1 MLNKKLFLLDGMA
14 LAYRAHFAFISSNLK
29 NKEGLSTGPIF
40 GFANTLEQLLELE
53 KPSHIAVA
61 WDTHAPTF
69 RHEMDENYKA
79 HRPPQPDELREGIPY
94 IKEMLNRYK
103 VANLELDG
111 YEADD
116 IIGTLALKA
125 GLDGA
130 DVFMVTPDKDFMQ
143 LVTENVKLYKPL
155 NAAKGFDIIGIDGV
169 VDYFGVKPEK
179 VRDVLALI
187 GDTADNIPG
196 MPGVG
201 KKGAPLLIDE
211 FGSIENLIAN
221 VDKIKAGK
229 KRDNIIENTALVLK
243 SKEMVTIH
251 TEVPGFDN
259 WELYEW
265 NGADAEA
272 LSEFYKEMGFR
283 SLTAKYSL
291 NSASNTEPK
300 PNKPIEKVNSAGQ
313 VDLFGTANTS
323 DENKPNDLF
332 TSIENEPETTYEV
345 FNTENVSYH
354 LVQDL
359 EGVDSLVNKCFE
371 ADEFCFDTETTGTD
385 PLLAELVGLSFAF
398 KKGEAFYIDLI
409 HSSLKKE
416 EVLEK
421 IKPIF
426 ADESKTVIAQ
436 NLKYDLIMLEKNGI
450 EIKSKLFDTMIAAY
464 LIDPNQKVGMDTL
477 SRKYLNYEPISI
489 KTLIGSGKK
498 QLSMADID
506 AKVVSDYAAEDA
518 DVTFQLAQL
527 FKKEL
532 ENLELHELTYS
543 IEFPLIRVLAHM
555 EMIGAKID
563 TQLLKEL
570 SVVMD
575 VEIQDLEKEIF
586 EKAEERFNLNSHQ
599 QLGLVLFEKLKLPSG
614 KKTATGKYSTS
625 EDVLS
630 QLAVKYEIADLILSY
645 RTLSKLKSTY
655 IDALPK
661 LINPNTGRIHSDF
674 NQHIAAT
681 GRLSSSNPNLQN
693 IPIRTSRGKEI
704 RKAFVPEPGNV
715 LISADYSQIEL
726 RVIADMAKDEAMKQA
741 FLDNED
747 IHSRTAKEIFHLES
761 LDEVTSDHRRKAK
774 EVNFGIPYGVSAY
787 GLASRL
793 GIENSEAK
801 AMIKNYFDRFPGVKT
816 FMGDCV
822 FFAKQNGY
830 AKTLTGRRRPIPDIN
845 ASNFNI
851 RGFAERTAINS
862 PIQGSAADLIKL
874 AMLKFE
880 TEKGKAGLKTRM
892 ILQVHD
898 ELVFEAPIEEM
909 EIAKSIIVKAMESA
923 MSLSVPLKVEAG
935 TGDNWLDAH

>member
-1 MLNKKLFLLDGMA
+1 MSNKKLFLLDGMA

-40 GFANTLEQLLELE
+40 GFANTLEQLVELE

-61 WDTHAPTF
+61 WDTHVPTF

-155 NAAKGFDIIGIDGV
+155 NAAKGFDIVGIDGV

-179 VRDVLALI
+179 VCDVLALI

-229 KRDNIIENTALVLK
+229 KRDTIIENTALVLK

-251 TEVPGFDN
+251 TQVPGFDN
-259 WELYEW
+259 WELYKW

-283 SLTAKYSL
+283 SLTAKYGQ

-323 DENKPNDLF
+323 ADNKPNDLF
-332 TSIENEPETTYEV
+332 TSVENVPETTYEI
-345 FNTENVSYH
+345 FNAENVSYH
-354 LVQDL
+354 LVQDY
-359 EGVDSLVNKCFE
+359 EGVNSLVNKCLE
-371 ADEFCFDTETTGTD
+371 VDEFCFDTETTGTD

-398 KKGEAFYIDLI
+398 KKGEAFYIDVI
-409 HSSLKKE
+409 HSGLNKE
-416 EVLEK
+416 EVLGK

-450 EIKSKLFDTMIAAY
+450 EIKSKIFDTMIAAY
-464 LIDPNQKVGMDTL
+464 LIDPNQKVGMDAL

-498 QLSMADID
+498 QLSMADIE

-532 ENLELHELTYS
+532 ENLELQELTYS

-555 EMIGAKID
+555 EMTGAKID

-575 VEIQDLEKEIF
+575 AEIQNLEKEIF
-586 EKAEERFNLNSHQ
+586 EKADEKFNLNSPQ

-614 KKTATGKYSTS
+614 RKTATGKYSTS

-630 QLAVKYEIADLILSY
+630 NLAVKYEIADLILSY

-661 LINPNTGRIHSDF
+661 LINPQTGRIHSDF

-704 RKAFVPEPGNV
+704 RKAFVPEPGFV

-726 RVIADMAKDEAMKQA
+726 RVIADMANDKAMKQA
-741 FLDNED
+741 FLENED

-761 LDEVTSDHRRKAK
+761 LIEVTSDHRRKAK

-822 FFAKQNGY
+822 VFAKQHGY
-830 AKTLTGRRRPIPDIN
+830 AKTLTGRRRPIPEIN

-880 TEKGKAGLKTRM
+880 TEKEKQELKTKM

-898 ELVFEAPIEEM
+898 ELVFEAPIEEV
-909 EIAKSIIVKAMESA
+909 ELAKSIIVNAMESA
-923 MSLSVPLKVEAG
+923 MTLSVPLKVEAG
-935 TGDNWLDAH
+935 IGDNWLDAH

>member
-1 MLNKKLFLLDGMA
+1 MSNKKLFLLDGMA

-40 GFANTLEQLLELE
+40 GFANTLEQLVELE

-61 WDTHAPTF
+61 WDTHVPTF

-155 NAAKGFDIIGIDGV
+155 NAAKGFDIVGIDGV

-179 VRDVLALI
+179 VCDVLALI

-229 KRDNIIENTALVLK
+229 KRDTIIENTALVLK

-251 TEVPGFDN
+251 TQVPGFDN
-259 WELYEW
+259 WELYKW

-283 SLTAKYSL
+283 SLTAKYGQ

-323 DENKPNDLF
+323 ADNKPNDLF
-332 TSIENEPETTYEV
+332 TSVENVPETTYEI
-345 FNTENVSYH
+345 FNAENVYYH
-354 LVQDL
+354 LVQDY
-359 EGVDSLVNKCFE
+359 EGVNSLVNKCLE
-371 ADEFCFDTETTGTD
+371 VDEFCFDTETTGTD

-398 KKGEAFYIDLI
+398 KKGEAFYIDVI
-409 HSSLKKE
+409 HSGLNKE
-416 EVLEK
+416 EVLGK

-450 EIKSKLFDTMIAAY
+450 EIKSKIFDTMIAAY
-464 LIDPNQKVGMDTL
+464 LIDPNQKVGMDAL

-498 QLSMADID
+498 QLSMADIE

-532 ENLELHELTYS
+532 ENLELQELTYS

-555 EMIGAKID
+555 EMTGAKID

-575 VEIQDLEKEIF
+575 AEIQNLEKEIF
-586 EKAEERFNLNSHQ
+586 EKADEKFNLNSPQ

-614 KKTATGKYSTS
+614 RKTATGKYSTS

-630 QLAVKYEIADLILSY
+630 NLAVKYEIADLILSY

-661 LINPNTGRIHSDF
+661 LINPQTGRIHSDF

-704 RKAFVPEPGNV
+704 RKAFVPEPGFV

-726 RVIADMAKDEAMKQA
+726 RVIADMANDKAMKQA
-741 FLDNED
+741 FLENED

-761 LDEVTSDHRRKAK
+761 LIEVTSDHRRKAK

-822 FFAKQNGY
+822 VFAKQHGY
-830 AKTLTGRRRPIPDIN
+830 AKTLTGRRRPIPEIN

-880 TEKGKAGLKTRM
+880 TEKEKQELKTKM

-898 ELVFEAPIEEM
+898 ELVFEAPIEEV
-909 EIAKSIIVKAMESA
+909 ELAKSIIVNAMESA
-923 MSLSVPLKVEAG
+923 MTLSVPLKVEAG
-935 TGDNWLDAH
+935 IGDNWLDAH

>member
-1 MLNKKLFLLDGMA
+1 MSNKKLFLLDGMA

-40 GFANTLEQLLELE
+40 GFANTLEQLVELE

-61 WDTHAPTF
+61 WDTHVPTF

-155 NAAKGFDIIGIDGV
+155 NAAKGFDIVGIDGV

-179 VRDVLALI
+179 VCDVLALI

-229 KRDNIIENTALVLK
+229 KRDTIIENTALVLK

-251 TEVPGFDN
+251 TQVPGFDN
-259 WELYEW
+259 WELYKW

-283 SLTAKYSL
+283 SLTAKYGQ

-323 DENKPNDLF
+323 ADNKPNDLF
-332 TSIENEPETTYEV
+332 TSVENVPETTYEI
-345 FNTENVSYH
+345 FNAENVSYH
-354 LVQDL
+354 LVQDY
-359 EGVDSLVNKCFE
+359 EGVNSLVNKCLE
-371 ADEFCFDTETTGTD
+371 VDEFCFDTETTGTD

-398 KKGEAFYIDLI
+398 KKGEAFYIDVI
-409 HSSLKKE
+409 HSGLNKE
-416 EVLEK
+416 EVLGK

-450 EIKSKLFDTMIAAY
+450 EIKSKIFDTMIAAY
-464 LIDPNQKVGMDTL
+464 LIDPNQKVGMDAL

-498 QLSMADID
+498 QLSMADIE

-532 ENLELHELTYS
+532 ENLELQELTYS

-555 EMIGAKID
+555 EMTGAKID

-575 VEIQDLEKEIF
+575 AEIQNLEKEIF
-586 EKAEERFNLNSHQ
+586 EKADEKFNLNSPQ

-614 KKTATGKYSTS
+614 RKTATGKYSTS

-630 QLAVKYEIADLILSY
+630 NLAVKYEIADLILSY

-661 LINPNTGRIHSDF
+661 LINPQTGRIHSDF

-704 RKAFVPEPGNV
+704 RKAFVPEPGFV

-726 RVIADMAKDEAMKQA
+726 RVIADMANDKAMKQA
-741 FLDNED
+741 FLENED

-761 LDEVTSDHRRKAK
+761 LIEVTSDHRRKAK

-822 FFAKQNGY
+822 VFAKQHGY
-830 AKTLTGRRRPIPDIN
+830 AKTLTGRRRPIPEIN

-880 TEKGKAGLKTRM
+880 TEKEKQELKTKM

-898 ELVFEAPIEEM
+898 ELVFEAPIEEV
-909 EIAKSIIVKAMESA
+909 ELAKSINVNAMESA
-923 MSLSVPLKVEAG
+923 MTLSVPLKVEAG
-935 TGDNWLDAH
+935 IGDNWLDAH

>member
-1 MLNKKLFLLDGMA
+1 
-14 LAYRAHFAFISSNLK
+14 
-29 NKEGLSTGPIF
+29 
-40 GFANTLEQLLELE
+40 
-53 KPSHIAVA
+53 
-61 WDTHAPTF
+61 
-69 RHEMDENYKA
+69 
-79 HRPPQPDELREGIPY
+79 
-94 IKEMLNRYK
+94 
-103 VANLELDG
+103 
-111 YEADD
+111 
-116 IIGTLALKA
+116 
-125 GLDGA
+125 
-130 DVFMVTPDKDFMQ
+130 
-143 LVTENVKLYKPL
+143 
-155 NAAKGFDIIGIDGV
+155 
-169 VDYFGVKPEK
+169 
-179 VRDVLALI
+179 
-187 GDTADNIPG
+187 
-196 MPGVG
+196 
-201 KKGAPLLIDE
+201 
-211 FGSIENLIAN
+211 
-221 VDKIKAGK
+221 
-229 KRDNIIENTALVLK
+229 
-243 SKEMVTIH
+243 
-251 TEVPGFDN
+251 
-259 WELYEW
+259 
-265 NGADAEA
+265 
-272 LSEFYKEMGFR
+272 
-283 SLTAKYSL
+283 
-291 NSASNTEPK
+291 
-300 PNKPIEKVNSAGQ
+300 
-313 VDLFGTANTS
+313 
-323 DENKPNDLF
+323 LF
-332 TSIENEPETTYEV
+332 TSVENVPETTYEI
-345 FNTENVSYH
+345 FNAENVSYH
-354 LVQDL
+354 LVQDY
-359 EGVDSLVNKCFE
+359 EGVNSLVNKCLE
-371 ADEFCFDTETTGTD
+371 VDEFCFDTETTGTD

-398 KKGEAFYIDLI
+398 KKGEAFYIDVI
-409 HSSLKKE
+409 HSGLNKE
-416 EVLEK
+416 EVLGK

-450 EIKSKLFDTMIAAY
+450 EIKSKIFDTMIAAY
-464 LIDPNQKVGMDTL
+464 LIDPNQKVGMDAL

-498 QLSMADID
+498 QLSMADIE

-532 ENLELHELTYS
+532 ENLELQELTYS

-555 EMIGAKID
+555 EMTGAKID

-575 VEIQDLEKEIF
+575 AEIQNLEKEIF
-586 EKAEERFNLNSHQ
+586 EKADEKFNLNSPQ

-614 KKTATGKYSTS
+614 RKTATGKYSTS

-630 QLAVKYEIADLILSY
+630 NLAVKYEIADLILSY

-661 LINPNTGRIHSDF
+661 LINPQTGRIHSDF

-704 RKAFVPEPGNV
+704 RKAFVPEPGFV

-726 RVIADMAKDEAMKQA
+726 RVIADMANDKAMKQA
-741 FLDNED
+741 FLENED

-761 LDEVTSDHRRKAK
+761 LIEVTSDHRRKAK

-822 FFAKQNGY
+822 VFAKQHGY
-830 AKTLTGRRRPIPDIN
+830 AKTLTGRRRPIPEIN

-880 TEKGKAGLKTRM
+880 TEKEKQELKTKM

-898 ELVFEAPIEEM
+898 ELVFEAPIEEV
-909 EIAKSIIVKAMESA
+909 ELAKSIIVNAMESA
-923 MSLSVPLKVEAG
+923 MTLSVPLKVEAG
-935 TGDNWLDAH
+935 IGDNWLDAH

>member
-1 MLNKKLFLLDGMA
+1 MSNKKLFLLDGMA

-40 GFANTLEQLLELE
+40 GFANTLEQLVELE

-61 WDTHAPTF
+61 WDTHVPTF

-155 NAAKGFDIIGIDGV
+155 NAAKGFDIVGIDGV

-179 VRDVLALI
+179 VCDVLALI

-229 KRDNIIENTALVLK
+229 KRDTIIENTALVLK

-251 TEVPGFDN
+251 TQVPGFDN
-259 WELYEW
+259 WELYKW

-283 SLTAKYSL
+283 SLTAKYGQ

-323 DENKPNDLF
+323 ADNKPNDLF
-332 TSIENEPETTYEV
+332 TSVENVPETTYEI
-345 FNTENVSYH
+345 FNAENVYYH
-354 LVQDL
+354 LVQDY
-359 EGVDSLVNKCFE
+359 EGVNSLVNKCLE
-371 ADEFCFDTETTGTD
+371 VDEFCFDTETTGTD

-398 KKGEAFYIDLI
+398 KKGEAFYIDVI
-409 HSSLKKE
+409 HSGLNKE
-416 EVLEK
+416 EVLGK

-450 EIKSKLFDTMIAAY
+450 EIKSKIFDTMIAAY
-464 LIDPNQKVGMDTL
+464 LIDPNQKVGMDAL

-498 QLSMADID
+498 QLSMADIE

-532 ENLELHELTYS
+532 ENLELQELTYS
-543 IEFPLIRVLAHM
+543 IGFPLIRVLAHM
-555 EMIGAKID
+555 EMTGAKID

-575 VEIQDLEKEIF
+575 AEIQNLEKEIF
-586 EKAEERFNLNSHQ
+586 EKADEKFNLNSPQ

-614 KKTATGKYSTS
+614 RKTATGKYSTS

-630 QLAVKYEIADLILSY
+630 NLAVKYEIADLILSY

-661 LINPNTGRIHSDF
+661 LINPQTGRIHSDF

-704 RKAFVPEPGNV
+704 RKAFVPEPGFV

-726 RVIADMAKDEAMKQA
+726 RVIADMANDKAMKQA
-741 FLDNED
+741 FLENED

-761 LDEVTSDHRRKAK
+761 LIEVTSDHRRKAK

-822 FFAKQNGY
+822 VFAKQHGY
-830 AKTLTGRRRPIPDIN
+830 AKTLTGRRRPIPEIN

-880 TEKGKAGLKTRM
+880 TEKEKQELKTKM

-898 ELVFEAPIEEM
+898 ELVFEAPIEEV
-909 EIAKSIIVKAMESA
+909 ELAKSIIVNAMESA
-923 MSLSVPLKVEAG
+923 MTLSVPLKVEAG
-935 TGDNWLDAH
+935 IGDNWLDAH

>member
-14 LAYRAHFAFISSNLK
+14 LAYRAHFAFISSNLR

-40 GFANTLEQLLELE
+40 GFANTLEQLLEIE

-69 RHEMDENYKA
+69 RHEMDVNYKA

-111 YEADD
+111 FEADD

-130 DVFMVTPDKDFMQ
+130 EVFMVTPDKDFMQ

-187 GDTADNIPG
+187 GDTSDNIPG

-229 KRDNIIENTALVLK
+229 KRDNIIANTELVLK

-283 SLTAKYSL
+283 SLTAKYNRDSST
-291 NSASNTEPK
+291 NFESK
-300 PNKPIEKVNSAGQ
+300 PAKEIEKVNSAGQ
-313 VDLFGTANTS
+313 VDLFGTASTTS
-323 DENKPNDLF
+323 ETKPNDLF
-332 TSIENEPETTYEV
+332 SSIENVAESTYEV
-345 FNTENVSYH
+345 FNAENVSYH
-354 LVQDL
+354 LIQDL
-359 EGVDSLVNKCFE
+359 KGVDSLVSKCLAAE
-371 ADEFCFDTETTGTD
+371 EFCFDTETTGTD
-385 PLLAELVGLSFAF
+385 PLIAELVGLSFAF
-398 KKGEAFYIDLI
+398 KKGEAFYIDVT
-409 HSSLKKE
+409 HSGLKKE

-436 NLKYDLIMLEKNGI
+436 NLKYDLIMLEKYGI

-464 LIDPNQKVGMDTL
+464 LIDPNQKVGMDAL

-532 ENLELHELTYS
+532 ESLELQELTYS

-555 EMIGAKID
+555 EMTGAKID
-563 TQLLKEL
+563 PHLLKEL

-575 VEIQDLEKEIF
+575 AEIQDLEKEIF
-586 EKAEERFNLNSHQ
+586 EKAEEKFNLNSPQ
-599 QLGLVLFEKLKLPSG
+599 QLGLILFEKLKLPSG

-704 RKAFVPEPGNV
+704 RKAFVPETGFV

-726 RVIADMAKDEAMKQA
+726 RVIADMANDEAMKQA

-822 FFAKQNGY
+822 VFAKQNGF

-880 TEKGKAGLKTRM
+880 TEKAKLGLKTKM
-892 ILQVHD
+892 IMQVHD
-898 ELVFEAPIEEM
+898 ELVFETPIEEV
-909 EIAKSIIVKAMESA
+909 ELAKSIIVNAMESA

>member
-586 EKAEERFNLNSHQ
+586 EKAEERFNLNSPQ

-761 LDEVTSDHRRKAK
+761 LEEVTSDHRRKAK

-822 FFAKQNGY
+822 LFAKQNGY

-880 TEKGKAGLKTRM
+880 TEKAKQGLKTKM
-892 ILQVHD
+892 IMQVHD
-898 ELVFEAPIEEM
+898 ELVFEAPIEEV
-909 EIAKSIIVKAMESA
+909 ELAKSIIVNAMESA
-923 MSLSVPLKVEAG
+923 MNLSVPLKVEAG